1 MDGEGKTSSWNESN
15 HFRGTSS
22 RDDHH
27 QVAVVAVALLL
38 MGKLTLGLESSLLA
52 GSVFDLP
59 HFSLVV
65 HVAVLSVDLSVG
77 VLGLDLERSIGSLE
91 AKGIGTV
98 VIVTVDLLQDGHRG
112 RCGLLRGVLVVVV
125 VLLLLG
131 QRNGCQAKNDDL
143 ERRNDHMINISVSTT
158 VNLTRKRNAIGMQ
171 RRTDFSFLIF

>member
-52 GSVFDLP
+52 GSVLDLP

-65 HVAVLSVDLSVG
+65 HVAVLSVDLSVR
-77 VLGLDLERSIGSLE
+77 VLGLDLERSVGSLE
-91 AKGIGTV
+91 AKGVGTV

-125 VLLLLG
+125 VLLLG
-131 QRNGCQAKNDDL
+131 QRNGCQAENDDL

-171 RRTDFSFLIF
+171 RGTDFSSLIF